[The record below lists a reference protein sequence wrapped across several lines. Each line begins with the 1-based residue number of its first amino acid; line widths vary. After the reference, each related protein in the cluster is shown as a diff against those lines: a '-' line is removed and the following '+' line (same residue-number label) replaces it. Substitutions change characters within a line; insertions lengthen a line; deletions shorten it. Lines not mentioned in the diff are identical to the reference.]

1 MTGRFV
7 CLMYHQVLP
16 HDPGANPGDYFAVS
30 RTMFGRHLDAI
41 RAQGLDGVSLA
52 SALKSPLRP
61 RVAISFDDGT
71 IDHFEHAL
79 PELVARGM
87 TATFFVTTTWVGQPG
102 YASWEQLRM
111 MRAAGMEVGSHTRT
125 HPFLSE
131 ISREELM
138 VELAQS
144 RVEIEGQ
151 LGGATPAL
159 ALPGGEFP
167 SRDAR
172 DALLEAGYSVVA
184 TSRWG
189 SNDDRDEAH
198 VRFVRRCTVHG
209 RVPDAEF
216 LKIVRGDAVLRW
228 RRMAREILLGAA
240 RTAIGASRYARLRRR
255 VLWGLGH

>member
-16 HDPGANPGDYFAVS
+16 HEPGATSGDYFAVS
-30 RTMFGRHLDAI
+30 RAMFGRHLDAI

-52 SALKSPLRP
+52 AALKSPLRP
-61 RVAISFDDGT
+61 RVALSFDDGT

-111 MRAAGMEVGSHTRT
+111 MRAAGMEIGSHTRT

-138 VELAQS
+138 LELAQS
-144 RVEIEGQ
+144 RLEIEGQ
-151 LGGATPAL
+151 LVGATPAL

-172 DALLEAGYSVVA
+172 NSLVEAGYSVVA

-198 VRFVRRCTVHG
+198 VRLIRRCTVHG

-216 LKIVRGDAVLRW
+216 PKIVRGDAALRW
-228 RRMAREILLGAA
+228 RRMARELALRAT
-240 RTAIGASRYARLRRR
+240 RTAMGPSRYARVRRN
-255 VLWGLGH
+255 VLALFGR